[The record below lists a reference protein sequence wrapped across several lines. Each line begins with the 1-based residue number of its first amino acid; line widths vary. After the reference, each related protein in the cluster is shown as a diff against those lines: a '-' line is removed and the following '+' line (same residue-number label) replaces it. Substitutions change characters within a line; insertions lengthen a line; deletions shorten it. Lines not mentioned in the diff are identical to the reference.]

1 MDTVKKIRVFRN
13 FKNFLKGIYRY
24 LSLLRIGMIS
34 IQAYINSIRLY
45 EKFLVFFFV
54 LWNFIYNLKIFFEEQ
69 NVSAKNII
77 SPYCC
82 SSDCI

>member
-1 MDTVKKIRVFRN
+1 
-13 FKNFLKGIYRY
+13 
-24 LSLLRIGMIS
+24 MIS

-69 NVSAKNII
+69 NEEYYINILL
-77 SPYCC
+77 
-82 SSDCI
+82 